1 MFPIVLIA
9 ALLAAPQA
17 QSAAPAQ
24 SAERAEPAFV
34 SIFNGKDLTG
44 WTGPATIWSVKDGV
58 LVGKNTPTR
67 QGGSITSAK
76 SYRNFILEFDVKY
89 LPPADSGVM
98 MRQPSLQMQIGTS
111 HSQHTELT
119 GSFYLGALAYTETST
134 AKDTWK
140 YFFPGRWNTIR
151 LDVRGAIFTV
161 SVNGNRVHRYA
172 DAGHPDAAPISFQV
186 HNDEDS
192 MIEFKNI
199 KIAELR

>member
-1 MFPIVLIA
+1 MLPIVLVA
-9 ALLAAPQA
+9 ALFAAPL
-17 QSAAPAQ
+17 AQ

-44 WTGPATIWSVKDGV
+44 WTGPTSIWSVKDGV
-58 LVGKNTPTR
+58 LVGRSTAKR
-67 QGGSITSAK
+67 EGGSIATEK
-76 SYRNFILEFDVKY
+76 SYKNFVLEFDVKY
-89 LPPADSGVM
+89 MPPADSGVM
-98 MRQPSLQMQIGTS
+98 MRRPSLQMQIGTS
-111 HSQHTELT
+111 HSQWTELT

-140 YFFPGRWNTIR
+140 FFFPGRWNTIR
-151 LDVRGAIFTV
+151 LEARGAIFTV
-161 SVNGNRVHRYA
+161 SVNGQQVHRYA